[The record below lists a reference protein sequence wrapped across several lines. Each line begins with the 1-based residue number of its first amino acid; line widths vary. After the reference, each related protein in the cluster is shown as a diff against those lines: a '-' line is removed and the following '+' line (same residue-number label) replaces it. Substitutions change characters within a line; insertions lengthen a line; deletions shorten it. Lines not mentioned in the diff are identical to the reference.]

1 MDEILTDKTQIKGHI
16 YLITNNNT
24 GKQYVGQTV
33 SHRKNHNK
41 YRPFGFEGR
50 FRDHV
55 SEALC
60 NTKKNQC
67 WYLNNAI
74 RKDGSVAFAVE
85 LIQECLVDELNI
97 LEVQYIEIYN
107 TLYPNGYNLTL
118 GGKTTKVL
126 KHEFSEEIQLPK
138 QRGGCKFRTQDT
150 RELISK
156 RSKETSNT
164 DEQIKIRS
172 NNAKQQH
179 MKRKLDKFRSSIID
193 PLNIEKYIT
202 IRKSCV
208 IVRVDESVVR
218 FAGKHE
224 TREQLKDRAVEFLN
238 ILATLPNCS
247 GNPLEP

>member
-1 MDEILTDKTQIKGHI
+1 MDCILTDKTQIKGHI
-16 YLITNNNT
+16 YLITNKHT

-60 NTKKNQC
+60 NTKKKQC

-74 RKDGSVAFAVE
+74 RKDGPGAFLVE
-85 LIQECLVDELNI
+85 LVQECLVDELDK
-97 LEVQYIEIYN
+97 LEIQFIEIYN

-118 GGKTTKVL
+118 GGKTTKML
-126 KHEFSEEIQLPK
+126 KHEFSEQTRIPK
-138 QRGGCKFRTQDT
+138 TRGGCKFRTQHT
-150 RELISK
+150 RELMSK
-156 RSKETSNT
+156 RSKEISNT
-164 DEQIKIRS
+164 IEQVKIRS
-172 NNAKQQH
+172 DNAKRQH
-179 MKRKLDKFRSSIID
+179 IRKKLDKMKNVNID
-193 PLNIEKYIT
+193 PLNFEKYIT
-202 IRKSCV
+202 FRKNCV
-208 IVRVDESVVR
+208 IVRIDESIVR

-224 TREQLKDRAVEFLN
+224 TQDQLKDRAVEFLKM
-238 ILATLPNCS
+238 LATLPNCS